1 MLSIQHITKRY
12 RAQPVLRGIALDV
25 AAGEFISLLGP
36 SGCGKTTLL
45 RILCGIET
53 PDTGS
58 LTLRGQ
64 DITAWTAARRRFGVV
79 FQSYALFPN
88 LTAAQNVAF
97 GLQGAPR
104 QPAGSSVAERVA
116 EMLALVG
123 LGEQGHKYPAQ
134 LSGGQQQRVA
144 LARALAPRPEL
155 LLLDEPL
162 SALDAQVRGS
172 LQAEI
177 RRLQQQLGIT
187 TVMVTHDQD
196 EAPSMA
202 DRVVVMHEG
211 RIEQQGSP
219 QQLYARPETRF
230 VAGFVGR
237 MNLLP
242 AQVVAAGWLEAGN
255 TRLACD
261 TSAYR
266 PCRGSRTARQ
276 QRARPRAGDPVP
288 RPHRLAAPAL
298 RQPAG
303 HAGRPMAHRRR
314 CPPARVAARRAVA
327 EPAGARPARAAA
339 ARIGEA
345 RRMSTLP
352 LTQAPAA
359 PPPEATATP
368 ERPWLAALLGGAL
381 LLLAVGIALP
391 VLALLGMSLWG
402 SSGEFVGLAHFAAYA
417 RSPNVLSSLF
427 NSLWLSALSAS
438 VCVLLAYGYAYALTQ
453 SCVRGARLFRAVAL
467 IPLLAPSLLM
477 AISLIYLFGNQ
488 GLLKGALLGLPAYG
502 PFGIVTG
509 SVLWTFPHALLI
521 LSTALA
527 TSDGRLIEA
536 ATTLG
541 ASRWRV
547 FCQVTLPGSRY
558 GLMISWI
565 VVFVLVITDF
575 GVPKVI
581 GGNTQVLATDIYKQ
595 VIGQQ
600 NLPMGAV
607 VALILLLPAA
617 LAFAAEQH
625 LRARQSASL

>member
-1 MLSIQHITKRY
+1 MN
-12 RAQPVLRGIALDV
+12 VL
-25 AAGEFISLLGP
+25 
-36 SGCGKTTLL
+36 
-45 RILCGIET
+45 
-53 PDTGS
+53 S
-58 LTLRGQ
+58 LTPS
-64 DITAWTAARRRFGVV
+64 T
-79 FQSYALFPN
+79 
-88 LTAAQNVAF
+88 
-97 GLQGAPR
+97 
-104 QPAGSSVAERVA
+104 E
-116 EMLALVG
+116 
-123 LGEQGHKYPAQ
+123 PAQ
-134 LSGGQQQRVA
+134 
-144 LARALAPRPEL
+144 
-155 LLLDEPL
+155 
-162 SALDAQVRGS
+162 
-172 LQAEI
+172 
-177 RRLQQQLGIT
+177 
-187 TVMVTHDQD
+187 
-196 EAPSMA
+196 
-202 DRVVVMHEG
+202 
-211 RIEQQGSP
+211 
-219 QQLYARPETRF
+219 
-230 VAGFVGR
+230 
-237 MNLLP
+237 
-242 AQVVAAGWLEAGN
+242 
-255 TRLACD
+255 
-261 TSAYR
+261 
-266 PCRGSRTARQ
+266 
-276 QRARPRAGDPVP
+276 
-288 RPHRLAAPAL
+288 
-298 RQPAG
+298 
-303 HAGRPMAHRRR
+303 
-314 CPPARVAARRAVA
+314 AVA
-327 EPAGARPARAAA
+327 SAMA
-339 ARIGEA
+339 
-345 RRMSTLP
+345 
-352 LTQAPAA
+352 
-359 PPPEATATP
+359 

-417 RSPNVLSSLF
+417 RSPNVLNSLF

-488 GLLKGALLGLPAYG
+488 GLLQGALLGLPAYG

-625 LRARQSASL
+625 LRARQSASLGVRSVPYQPQPHRVLDRALFAYCALIALALLGVLAVAVFASLANYWPYKLTPSFKNYDFDMMDGGGWASYGNSLRMAAGTAVLGSALSFLTAYLVEKPRSFATARLVLNAIASVPMAVPGLALGLGYILFFNAGWNPLHGLYGSLTLMSLCTVAHCFSVAHITQLTALRQLDREYELVAESLGVPFWKTLWRVHLPVCLPALLQVAGYFFVSAMTTVSAVVFIYSPETTLASLAVLAMDDAGDIAPAAAMATLIFISAALGRALLGALERLLVTRTQRWRSR

>member
-1 MLSIQHITKRY
+1 MS
-12 RAQPVLRGIALDV
+12 
-25 AAGEFISLLGP
+25 
-36 SGCGKTTLL
+36 TTLSL
-45 RILCGIET
+45 PET
-53 PDTGS
+53 PAS
-58 LTLRGQ
+58 
-64 DITAWTAARRRFGVV
+64 
-79 FQSYALFPN
+79 
-88 LTAAQNVAF
+88 
-97 GLQGAPR
+97 
-104 QPAGSSVAERVA
+104 
-116 EMLALVG
+116 
-123 LGEQGHKYPAQ
+123 
-134 LSGGQQQRVA
+134 
-144 LARALAPRPEL
+144 
-155 LLLDEPL
+155 
-162 SALDAQVRGS
+162 
-172 LQAEI
+172 
-177 RRLQQQLGIT
+177 
-187 TVMVTHDQD
+187 
-196 EAPSMA
+196 
-202 DRVVVMHEG
+202 
-211 RIEQQGSP
+211 
-219 QQLYARPETRF
+219 
-230 VAGFVGR
+230 
-237 MNLLP
+237 
-242 AQVVAAGWLEAGN
+242 
-255 TRLACD
+255 
-261 TSAYR
+261 
-266 PCRGSRTARQ
+266 
-276 QRARPRAGDPVP
+276 
-288 RPHRLAAPAL
+288 
-298 RQPAG
+298 
-303 HAGRPMAHRRR
+303 
-314 CPPARVAARRAVA
+314 
-327 EPAGARPARAAA
+327 
-339 ARIGEA
+339 
-345 RRMSTLP
+345 
-352 LTQAPAA
+352 
-359 PPPEATATP
+359 PPPQATATP

-527 TSDGRLIEA
+527 TSDARLIEA
-536 ATTLG
+536 AATLG

-625 LRARQSASL
+625 LRARQSASLGVRSVPYQPQPQPGLDRALFAYCALIALALLGVLAVAVFASLANYWPYNLTPSFKNYDFDMMDGGGWASYGNSLRMAAGTAVLGSALSFLTAYLVEKPRAFAMARQVLNGIASVPMAVPGLALGLGYILFFNAGWNPLHGLYGSLTLMSLCTVAHCFSVAHITQLAALRQLDREYELAAESLGVPFWKTLWRVHLPVCLPALLQVAGYFFVSAMTTVSAVVFIYSPETTLASLAVLAMDDAGDIAPAAAMATLIFISAGLGRALLGVLERLLVTRTQRWRRR

>member
-1 MLSIQHITKRY
+1 MNVLSMT
-12 RAQPVLRGIALDV
+12 
-25 AAGEFISLLGP
+25 P
-36 SGCGKTTLL
+36 ST
-45 RILCGIET
+45 E
-53 PDTGS
+53 
-58 LTLRGQ
+58 
-64 DITAWTAARRRFGVV
+64 
-79 FQSYALFPN
+79 
-88 LTAAQNVAF
+88 
-97 GLQGAPR
+97 
-104 QPAGSSVAERVA
+104 
-116 EMLALVG
+116 
-123 LGEQGHKYPAQ
+123 PAQ
-134 LSGGQQQRVA
+134 
-144 LARALAPRPEL
+144 
-155 LLLDEPL
+155 
-162 SALDAQVRGS
+162 
-172 LQAEI
+172 
-177 RRLQQQLGIT
+177 
-187 TVMVTHDQD
+187 
-196 EAPSMA
+196 
-202 DRVVVMHEG
+202 
-211 RIEQQGSP
+211 
-219 QQLYARPETRF
+219 
-230 VAGFVGR
+230 
-237 MNLLP
+237 
-242 AQVVAAGWLEAGN
+242 
-255 TRLACD
+255 
-261 TSAYR
+261 
-266 PCRGSRTARQ
+266 
-276 QRARPRAGDPVP
+276 
-288 RPHRLAAPAL
+288 
-298 RQPAG
+298 
-303 HAGRPMAHRRR
+303 
-314 CPPARVAARRAVA
+314 AVA
-327 EPAGARPARAAA
+327 SAMA
-339 ARIGEA
+339 
-345 RRMSTLP
+345 
-352 LTQAPAA
+352 
-359 PPPEATATP
+359 

-417 RSPNVLSSLF
+417 RSPNVLNSLF

-488 GLLKGALLGLPAYG
+488 GLLQGALLGLPAYG

-625 LRARQSASL
+625 LRARQSASLGVRSVPYQPQPHRVLDRALFAYCALIALALLGVLAVAVFASLANYWPYKLTPSFKNYDFDMMDGGGWASYGNSLRMAAGTAVLGSALSFLTAYLVEKPRSFATARLVLNAIASVPMAVPGLALGLGYILFFNAGWNPLHGLYGSLTLMSICTVAHCFSVAHITQLTALRQLDREYELVAESLGVPFWKTLWRVHLPVCLPALLQVAGYFFVSAMTTVSAVVFIYSPETTLASLAVLAMDDAGDIAPAAAMATLIFISAALGRALLGALERLLVTRTQRWRSR

>member
-1 MLSIQHITKRY
+1 MNVLSMT
-12 RAQPVLRGIALDV
+12 
-25 AAGEFISLLGP
+25 P
-36 SGCGKTTLL
+36 ST
-45 RILCGIET
+45 E
-53 PDTGS
+53 
-58 LTLRGQ
+58 
-64 DITAWTAARRRFGVV
+64 
-79 FQSYALFPN
+79 
-88 LTAAQNVAF
+88 
-97 GLQGAPR
+97 
-104 QPAGSSVAERVA
+104 
-116 EMLALVG
+116 
-123 LGEQGHKYPAQ
+123 PAQ
-134 LSGGQQQRVA
+134 
-144 LARALAPRPEL
+144 
-155 LLLDEPL
+155 
-162 SALDAQVRGS
+162 
-172 LQAEI
+172 
-177 RRLQQQLGIT
+177 
-187 TVMVTHDQD
+187 
-196 EAPSMA
+196 
-202 DRVVVMHEG
+202 
-211 RIEQQGSP
+211 
-219 QQLYARPETRF
+219 
-230 VAGFVGR
+230 
-237 MNLLP
+237 
-242 AQVVAAGWLEAGN
+242 
-255 TRLACD
+255 
-261 TSAYR
+261 
-266 PCRGSRTARQ
+266 
-276 QRARPRAGDPVP
+276 
-288 RPHRLAAPAL
+288 
-298 RQPAG
+298 
-303 HAGRPMAHRRR
+303 
-314 CPPARVAARRAVA
+314 AVA
-327 EPAGARPARAAA
+327 SAMA
-339 ARIGEA
+339 
-345 RRMSTLP
+345 
-352 LTQAPAA
+352 
-359 PPPEATATP
+359 

-417 RSPNVLSSLF
+417 RSPNVLNSLF

-488 GLLKGALLGLPAYG
+488 GLLQGALLGLPAYG

-625 LRARQSASL
+625 LRARQSASLGVRSVPYQPQPHRVLDRALFAYCALIALALLGVLAVAVFASLANYWPYKLTPSFKNYDFDMMDGGGWASYGNSLRMAAGTAVLGSTLSFLTAYLVEKPRSFATARLVLNAIASVPMAVPGLALGLGYILFFNAGWNPLHGLYGSLTLMSICTVAHCFSVAHITQLTALRQLDREYELVAESLGVPFWKTLWRVHLPVCLPALLQVAGYFFVSAMTTVSAVVFIYSPETTLASLAVLAMDDAGDIAPAAAMATLIFISAALGRALLGALERLLVTRTQRWRSR

>member
-1 MLSIQHITKRY
+1 MSTFSLNPSTATDR
-12 RAQPVLRGIALDV
+12 P
-25 AAGEFISLLGP
+25 AAGV
-36 SGCGKTTLL
+36 
-45 RILCGIET
+45 
-53 PDTGS
+53 
-58 LTLRGQ
+58 
-64 DITAWTAARRRFGVV
+64 TA
-79 FQSYALFPN
+79 
-88 LTAAQNVAF
+88 
-97 GLQGAPR
+97 
-104 QPAGSSVAERVA
+104 
-116 EMLALVG
+116 
-123 LGEQGHKYPAQ
+123 
-134 LSGGQQQRVA
+134 
-144 LARALAPRPEL
+144 
-155 LLLDEPL
+155 
-162 SALDAQVRGS
+162 
-172 LQAEI
+172 
-177 RRLQQQLGIT
+177 
-187 TVMVTHDQD
+187 
-196 EAPSMA
+196 
-202 DRVVVMHEG
+202 
-211 RIEQQGSP
+211 
-219 QQLYARPETRF
+219 
-230 VAGFVGR
+230 
-237 MNLLP
+237 
-242 AQVVAAGWLEAGN
+242 
-255 TRLACD
+255 
-261 TSAYR
+261 
-266 PCRGSRTARQ
+266 
-276 QRARPRAGDPVP
+276 
-288 RPHRLAAPAL
+288 
-298 RQPAG
+298 
-303 HAGRPMAHRRR
+303 
-314 CPPARVAARRAVA
+314 
-327 EPAGARPARAAA
+327 
-339 ARIGEA
+339 
-345 RRMSTLP
+345 
-352 LTQAPAA
+352 
-359 PPPEATATP
+359 
-368 ERPWLAALLGGAL
+368 ERPWLAALLGAAL

-402 SSGEFVGLAHFAAYA
+402 SSGEFVGLAHFEAYA

-527 TSDGRLIEA
+527 TSDGRLVEA

-625 LRARQSASL
+625 LRARQSASLGVRSVPYQPQPHRWLDRALFAYCALIALALLGVLAVAVFASLANYWPYNLTPSFKNYDFDMMDGGGWASYGNSLRMAAGTAVLGSALSFLSAYLVEKPRCFAGARQGLNAIASVPMAVPGLALGLGYILFFNAGWNPLHGLYGSLTLMSVCTVAHCFSVAHITQLTALRQLDREYEGVAESLGVPFWKTLWRVHLPVCLPAMLQVAGYFFVSAMTTVSAVVFIYSPETTLASIAVLAMDDAGDIAPAAAMATLIFISAALGRALLGTLERLLVKRTQRWRSR

>member
-1 MLSIQHITKRY
+1 MNVLSMT
-12 RAQPVLRGIALDV
+12 
-25 AAGEFISLLGP
+25 P
-36 SGCGKTTLL
+36 ST
-45 RILCGIET
+45 E
-53 PDTGS
+53 
-58 LTLRGQ
+58 
-64 DITAWTAARRRFGVV
+64 
-79 FQSYALFPN
+79 
-88 LTAAQNVAF
+88 
-97 GLQGAPR
+97 
-104 QPAGSSVAERVA
+104 
-116 EMLALVG
+116 
-123 LGEQGHKYPAQ
+123 PAQ
-134 LSGGQQQRVA
+134 
-144 LARALAPRPEL
+144 
-155 LLLDEPL
+155 
-162 SALDAQVRGS
+162 
-172 LQAEI
+172 
-177 RRLQQQLGIT
+177 
-187 TVMVTHDQD
+187 
-196 EAPSMA
+196 
-202 DRVVVMHEG
+202 
-211 RIEQQGSP
+211 
-219 QQLYARPETRF
+219 
-230 VAGFVGR
+230 
-237 MNLLP
+237 
-242 AQVVAAGWLEAGN
+242 
-255 TRLACD
+255 
-261 TSAYR
+261 
-266 PCRGSRTARQ
+266 
-276 QRARPRAGDPVP
+276 
-288 RPHRLAAPAL
+288 
-298 RQPAG
+298 
-303 HAGRPMAHRRR
+303 
-314 CPPARVAARRAVA
+314 AVA
-327 EPAGARPARAAA
+327 SAMA
-339 ARIGEA
+339 
-345 RRMSTLP
+345 
-352 LTQAPAA
+352 
-359 PPPEATATP
+359 

-417 RSPNVLSSLF
+417 RSPNVLNSLF

-488 GLLKGALLGLPAYG
+488 GLLQGALLGLPAYG

-625 LRARQSASL
+625 LRARQSASLGVRSVPYQPQPHRVLDRALFAYCALIALALLGVLAVAVFASLANYWPYKLTPSFKNYDFDMMDGGGWASYGNSLRMAAGTAVLGSALSFLTAYLVEKPRSFATARLVLNAIASVPMAVPGLALGLGYILFFNAGWNPLHGLYGSLTLMSLCTVAHCFSVAHITQLTALRQLDREYELVAESLGVPFWKTLWRVHLPVCLPALLQVAGYFFVSAMTTVSAVVFIYSPETTLASLAVLAMDDAGDIAPAAAMATLIFISAALGRALLGALERLLVTRTQRWRSR

>member
-1 MLSIQHITKRY
+1 MNVLSMT
-12 RAQPVLRGIALDV
+12 
-25 AAGEFISLLGP
+25 P
-36 SGCGKTTLL
+36 ST
-45 RILCGIET
+45 E
-53 PDTGS
+53 
-58 LTLRGQ
+58 
-64 DITAWTAARRRFGVV
+64 
-79 FQSYALFPN
+79 
-88 LTAAQNVAF
+88 
-97 GLQGAPR
+97 
-104 QPAGSSVAERVA
+104 
-116 EMLALVG
+116 
-123 LGEQGHKYPAQ
+123 PAQ
-134 LSGGQQQRVA
+134 
-144 LARALAPRPEL
+144 
-155 LLLDEPL
+155 
-162 SALDAQVRGS
+162 
-172 LQAEI
+172 
-177 RRLQQQLGIT
+177 
-187 TVMVTHDQD
+187 
-196 EAPSMA
+196 
-202 DRVVVMHEG
+202 
-211 RIEQQGSP
+211 
-219 QQLYARPETRF
+219 
-230 VAGFVGR
+230 
-237 MNLLP
+237 
-242 AQVVAAGWLEAGN
+242 
-255 TRLACD
+255 
-261 TSAYR
+261 
-266 PCRGSRTARQ
+266 
-276 QRARPRAGDPVP
+276 
-288 RPHRLAAPAL
+288 
-298 RQPAG
+298 
-303 HAGRPMAHRRR
+303 
-314 CPPARVAARRAVA
+314 AVA
-327 EPAGARPARAAA
+327 SAMA
-339 ARIGEA
+339 
-345 RRMSTLP
+345 
-352 LTQAPAA
+352 
-359 PPPEATATP
+359 

-417 RSPNVLSSLF
+417 RSPNVLNSLF

-625 LRARQSASL
+625 LRARQSASLGVRSVPYQPQPHRVLDRALFAYCALIALALLGVLAVAVFASLANYWPYKLTPSFKNYDFDMMDGGGWASYGNSLRMAAGTAVLGSALSFLTAYLVEKPRSFATARLVLNAIASVPMAVPGLALGLGYILFFNAGWNPLHGLYGSLTLMSICTVAHCFSVAHITQLTALRQLDREYELVAESLGVPFWKTLWRVHLPVCLPALLQVAGYFFVSAMTTVSAVVFIYSPETTLASLAVLAMDDAGDIAPAAAMATLIFISAALGRALLGALERLLVTRTQRWRSR

>member
-1 MLSIQHITKRY
+1 MN
-12 RAQPVLRGIALDV
+12 VL
-25 AAGEFISLLGP
+25 
-36 SGCGKTTLL
+36 
-45 RILCGIET
+45 
-53 PDTGS
+53 S
-58 LTLRGQ
+58 LTPS
-64 DITAWTAARRRFGVV
+64 T
-79 FQSYALFPN
+79 
-88 LTAAQNVAF
+88 
-97 GLQGAPR
+97 
-104 QPAGSSVAERVA
+104 E
-116 EMLALVG
+116 
-123 LGEQGHKYPAQ
+123 PAQ
-134 LSGGQQQRVA
+134 
-144 LARALAPRPEL
+144 
-155 LLLDEPL
+155 
-162 SALDAQVRGS
+162 
-172 LQAEI
+172 
-177 RRLQQQLGIT
+177 
-187 TVMVTHDQD
+187 
-196 EAPSMA
+196 
-202 DRVVVMHEG
+202 
-211 RIEQQGSP
+211 
-219 QQLYARPETRF
+219 
-230 VAGFVGR
+230 
-237 MNLLP
+237 
-242 AQVVAAGWLEAGN
+242 
-255 TRLACD
+255 
-261 TSAYR
+261 
-266 PCRGSRTARQ
+266 
-276 QRARPRAGDPVP
+276 
-288 RPHRLAAPAL
+288 
-298 RQPAG
+298 
-303 HAGRPMAHRRR
+303 
-314 CPPARVAARRAVA
+314 AVA
-327 EPAGARPARAAA
+327 SAMA
-339 ARIGEA
+339 
-345 RRMSTLP
+345 
-352 LTQAPAA
+352 
-359 PPPEATATP
+359 

-417 RSPNVLSSLF
+417 RSPNVLNSLF

-488 GLLKGALLGLPAYG
+488 GLLQGALLGLPAYG

-625 LRARQSASL
+625 LRARQSASLGVRSVPYQPQPHRVLDRALFAYCALIALALLGVLAVAVFASLANYWPYKLTPSFKNYDFDMMDGGGWASYGNSLRMAAGTAVLGSALSFLTAYLVEKPRSFATARLVLNAIASVPMAVPGLALGLGYILFFNAGWNPLHGLYGSLTLMSICTVAHCFSVAHITQLTALRQLDREYELVAESLGVPFWKTLWRVHLPVCLPALLQVAGYFFVSAMTTVSAVVFIYSPETTLASLAVLAMDDAGDIAPAAAMATLIFISAALGRALLGALERLLVTRTQRWRSR

>member
-1 MLSIQHITKRY
+1 M
-12 RAQPVLRGIALDV
+12 
-25 AAGEFISLLGP
+25 
-36 SGCGKTTLL
+36 
-45 RILCGIET
+45 
-53 PDTGS
+53 
-58 LTLRGQ
+58 
-64 DITAWTAARRRFGVV
+64 
-79 FQSYALFPN
+79 
-88 LTAAQNVAF
+88 
-97 GLQGAPR
+97 
-104 QPAGSSVAERVA
+104 
-116 EMLALVG
+116 
-123 LGEQGHKYPAQ
+123 
-134 LSGGQQQRVA
+134 
-144 LARALAPRPEL
+144 
-155 LLLDEPL
+155 
-162 SALDAQVRGS
+162 SALPMS
-172 LQAEI
+172 P
-177 RRLQQQLGIT
+177 T
-187 TVMVTHDQD
+187 T
-196 EAPSMA
+196 AP
-202 DRVVVMHEG
+202 
-211 RIEQQGSP
+211 P
-219 QQLYARPETRF
+219 QT
-230 VAGFVGR
+230 
-237 MNLLP
+237 
-242 AQVVAAGWLEAGN
+242 VVAA
-255 TRLACD
+255 
-261 TSAYR
+261 
-266 PCRGSRTARQ
+266 TA
-276 QRARPRAGDPVP
+276 
-288 RPHRLAAPAL
+288 
-298 RQPAG
+298 
-303 HAGRPMAHRRR
+303 
-314 CPPARVAARRAVA
+314 
-327 EPAGARPARAAA
+327 
-339 ARIGEA
+339 
-345 RRMSTLP
+345 
-352 LTQAPAA
+352 
-359 PPPEATATP
+359 
-368 ERPWLAALLGGAL
+368 ERSWLAALLGAAL

-402 SSGEFVGLAHFAAYA
+402 SSGEFVGLAHFEAYA

-427 NSLWLSALSAS
+427 NSVWLSALSAS

-547 FCQVTLPGSRY
+547 FRQVTLPGSRY

-617 LAFAAEQH
+617 LAFVAEQH
-625 LRARQSASL
+625 LRARQSASLGVRSVPYQPQPHRVLDRALFAYCALIALALLGVLAVAVFASLANYWPYNLTPSFKNYDFDMMDGGGWASYGNSLRMAAGTAVLGSALSFLSAYLVEKPRRFAGARQVLNAIASVPMAVPGLALGLGYILFFNAGWNPLHGLYGSLTLMSICTVAHCFSVAHITQLTALRQFDREYELVAESLGVPFWKTLWRVHLPVCLPALLQVAGYFFVSAMTTVSAVVFIYSPETTLASLAVLAMDDAGDIAPAAAMATLIFVSAALGRALLGALERLLVKRTQRWRSR

>member
-1 MLSIQHITKRY
+1 MSTFSLNPSTATDR
-12 RAQPVLRGIALDV
+12 P
-25 AAGEFISLLGP
+25 AAGV
-36 SGCGKTTLL
+36 
-45 RILCGIET
+45 
-53 PDTGS
+53 
-58 LTLRGQ
+58 
-64 DITAWTAARRRFGVV
+64 TA
-79 FQSYALFPN
+79 
-88 LTAAQNVAF
+88 
-97 GLQGAPR
+97 
-104 QPAGSSVAERVA
+104 
-116 EMLALVG
+116 
-123 LGEQGHKYPAQ
+123 
-134 LSGGQQQRVA
+134 
-144 LARALAPRPEL
+144 
-155 LLLDEPL
+155 
-162 SALDAQVRGS
+162 
-172 LQAEI
+172 
-177 RRLQQQLGIT
+177 
-187 TVMVTHDQD
+187 
-196 EAPSMA
+196 
-202 DRVVVMHEG
+202 
-211 RIEQQGSP
+211 
-219 QQLYARPETRF
+219 
-230 VAGFVGR
+230 
-237 MNLLP
+237 
-242 AQVVAAGWLEAGN
+242 
-255 TRLACD
+255 
-261 TSAYR
+261 
-266 PCRGSRTARQ
+266 
-276 QRARPRAGDPVP
+276 
-288 RPHRLAAPAL
+288 
-298 RQPAG
+298 
-303 HAGRPMAHRRR
+303 
-314 CPPARVAARRAVA
+314 
-327 EPAGARPARAAA
+327 
-339 ARIGEA
+339 
-345 RRMSTLP
+345 
-352 LTQAPAA
+352 
-359 PPPEATATP
+359 
-368 ERPWLAALLGGAL
+368 ERPWLAALLGAAL

-402 SSGEFVGLAHFAAYA
+402 SSGEFVGLAHFEAYA

-527 TSDGRLIEA
+527 TSDGRLVEA

-581 GGNTQVLATDIYKQ
+581 GGNTQMLATDIYKQ

-625 LRARQSASL
+625 LRARQNASLGVRSVPYQPQPHRWLDRALFAYCALIALALLGVLAVAVFASLANYWPYNLTPSFKNYDFDMMDGGGWASYGNSLRMAAGTAVLGSALSFLSAYLVEKPRCFAGARQVLNAIASVPMAVPGLALGLGYILFFNAGWNPLHGLYGSLTLMSVCTVAHCFSVAHITQLTALRQLDREYELVAESLGVPFWKTLWRVHLPVCLPTMLQVAGYFFVSAMTTVSAVVFIYSPETTLASIAVLAMDDAGDIAPAAAMATLIFISAALGRALLGTLERLLVKRTQRWRSR